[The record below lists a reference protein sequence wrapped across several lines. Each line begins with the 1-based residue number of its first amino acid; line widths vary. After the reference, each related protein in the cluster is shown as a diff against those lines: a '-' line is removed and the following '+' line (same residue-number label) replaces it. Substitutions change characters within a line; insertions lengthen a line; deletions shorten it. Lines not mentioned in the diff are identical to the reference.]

1 MHAQCGVEIKP
12 GGMLRWKGF
21 KRHSIGS
28 DHYEEEANEIPV
40 TVKMI
45 YHFVDTN
52 ECLKLV
58 LPHKLSSHDLLKA
71 YPVSLISYR
80 RDQTRMMSMRFLIS

>member
-21 KRHSIGS
+21 RRHSIGS
-28 DHYEEEANEIPV
+28 DHYEEKVIEIPV

-58 LPHKLSSHDLLKA
+58 LPHKLSSHGLLKA